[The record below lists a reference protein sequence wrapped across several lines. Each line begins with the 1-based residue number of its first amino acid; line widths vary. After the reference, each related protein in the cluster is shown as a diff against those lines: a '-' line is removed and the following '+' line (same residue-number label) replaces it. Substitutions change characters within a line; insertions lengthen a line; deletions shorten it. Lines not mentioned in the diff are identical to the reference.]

1 MAIGNTKLGVGS
13 EVAEKDA
20 IYSAD
25 ESRVYGGAGA
35 VTKEGPAVVGE
46 PGSSGEGIYW
56 EMRARSKE
64 INVEALH
71 NTQGLH
77 TMERDD

>member
-1 MAIGNTKLGVGS
+1 MGEALTEPIGQAKLELDSGNRN
-13 EVAEKDA
+13 D
-20 IYSAD
+20 
-25 ESRVYGGAGA
+25 RVFPPR
-35 VTKEGPAVVGE
+35 V
-46 PGSSGEGIYW
+46 YW

-77 TMERDD
+77 TMERED